1 MTTFNAFWFGRP
13 LSAFQWACLSSFVR
27 RGHELRPH
35 VYEHMEVPAGV
46 MPVDASKTLPRS
58 ELFFIANPFTG
69 NADVGPFSD
78 LFRYKLLLDQGGW
91 YVDVDTICL
100 AEDYPDDIRAWA
112 QENEKVERRV
122 VINGAQMCMPPGDPL
137 AAELYAQ
144 CRAVGHTSERR
155 EDWGPNLLTRVIVDL
170 GLPPNQFGTTESFY
184 PVDWIS
190 AFILML
196 PQYRNEI
203 ARRASNA
210 LFLAAYQSF
219 FLYCGVDL
227 ARTPP
232 SGSYLRETYET
243 LAPSKIAPGPG
254 LLVDEVL
261 SQVRAFVLR
270 NKSSAIEQLN
280 YSMPGIL
287 EELGLEKVD

>member
-1 MTTFNAFWFGRP
+1 
-13 LSAFQWACLSSFVR
+13 VR
-27 RGHELRPH
+27 RGHELRLH

-46 MPVDASKTLPRS
+46 MLVDASKTLPRS

-122 VINGAQMCMPPGDPL
+122 VINGAQMCMPPG
-137 AAELYAQ
+137 
-144 CRAVGHTSERR
+144 TSERR
-155 EDWGPNLLTRVIVDL
+155 KDWGPNLLTRVIVDL

-232 SGSYLRETYET
+232 QGSYLREIYET